1 MPNVNKIKNAGHV
14 LWRFAPHIFFVA
26 PPNIYKYFD
35 GRWGG
40 RKKNKILD
48 GRYESGPVNFIFL
61 QSASTA
67 VSLSVVLDIVKWTL
81 RIKKL
86 NNERNEEIVV
96 LLIKVK
102 VDMSELTNS

>member
-1 MPNVNKIKNAGHV
+1 MPAMSFGV
-14 LWRFAPHIFFVA
+14 LLHIFSLLL
-26 PPNIYKYFD
+26 PLIYTNILMAD
-35 GRWGG
+35 GGLK
-40 RKKNKILD
+40 KKNKILD